1 MSSGFEHIAISFV
14 TILRRGFTLGR
25 ISRKMNNYDLNHLWT
40 RTMDLA
46 DLHIFRSVVHAGG
59 VTRAAE
65 KLNRVQ
71 SNVTTRVRQLET
83 ELGVE
88 LFIRNGKRLHLSSA
102 GKLLLD
108 YADRLIELAQEARE
122 AVHDATPRGLLRLGT
137 GESTAAMRLPVP
149 MNEYL
154 GRYPDVTLEL
164 RTGNTRELAADVLAG
179 ELDAAL
185 VSEPIADAPFEKVAI
200 YEEELVIIAAVDH
213 PPIKSPRDAKRQTVL
228 AFESGCSYR
237 QRLEDWFAHHGE
249 MPERIV
255 EITSYHAMLGC
266 AVAGMGISLM
276 PRSVLTTFPDAKL
289 LSVHSL
295 PPALAH
301 APTSLIRRKGVLSPK
316 VSALIEVLLA
326 HSDKGKK
333 RRATR
338 NNGRGAAAR
347 VDGRSRA

>member
-1 MSSGFEHIAISFV
+1 
-14 TILRRGFTLGR
+14 
-25 ISRKMNNYDLNHLWT
+25 
-40 RTMDLA
+40 MDLA

-88 LFIRNGKRLHLSSA
+88 LFIRDGKRLHLSSA

-108 YADRLIELAQEARE
+108 YADRLIDLAQEARE
-122 AVHDATPRGLLRLGT
+122 AVHDVTPRGLLRLGT
-137 GESTAAMRLPVP
+137 GESTAAIRLPVP

-164 RTGNTRELAADVLAG
+164 RTDNTRQLAADVLAG
-179 ELDAAL
+179 DLDVAL
-185 VSEPIADAPFEKVAI
+185 ASEPIADAPFEKVTI
-200 YEEELVIIAAVDH
+200 YEEELVVIAAADH

-276 PRSVLTTFPDAKL
+276 PRSVLATFPDAKL

-295 PPALAH
+295 PPALAR
-301 APTSLIRRKGVLSPK
+301 APISLFWRKGMLSPK
-316 VSALIEVLLA
+316 VRALIDILSA
-326 HSDKGKK
+326 HSDTAKAAHAGRKNGTG
-333 RRATR
+333 RSNGQAPLARAAAATR
-338 NNGRGAAAR
+338 P
-347 VDGRSRA
+347 VK

>member
-1 MSSGFEHIAISFV
+1 
-14 TILRRGFTLGR
+14 
-25 ISRKMNNYDLNHLWT
+25 
-40 RTMDLA
+40 MDLT
-46 DLHIFRSVVHAGG
+46 DLHIFRSVVQAGG

-88 LFIRNGKRLHLSSA
+88 LFVREGKRLHLSSA

-108 YADRLIELAQEARE
+108 YADRLIDLAQEARE
-122 AVHDATPRGLLRLGT
+122 AVHDAKPRGLLRLGT

-154 GRYPDVTLEL
+154 GRYPDVSLEL
-164 RTGNTRELAADVLAG
+164 RTGNTRQLAADVLSG

-185 VSEPIADAPFEKVAI
+185 TSDPVADAPFEKVPI
-200 YEEELVIIAAVDH
+200 YEEELVIIATAGH
-213 PPIKSPRDAKRQTVL
+213 PPIKSPRDAKPQTVL

-276 PRSVLTTFPDAKL
+276 PRNVLTTFPDAKL

-295 PPALAH
+295 PPALAR
-301 APTSLIRRKGVLSPK
+301 AQTSLIWRKGMLSPK
-316 VSALIEVLLA
+316 VRALIEILSE
-326 HSDKGKK
+326 HSDRGEK
-333 RRATR
+333 RRAGR
-338 NNGRGAAAR
+338 KNGRLNHAL
-347 VDGRSRA
+347 VNGRSRA

>member
-1 MSSGFEHIAISFV
+1 
-14 TILRRGFTLGR
+14 
-25 ISRKMNNYDLNHLWT
+25 
-40 RTMDLA
+40 MDLA

-88 LFIRNGKRLHLSSA
+88 LFIRDGKRLHLSSA

-108 YADRLIELAQEARE
+108 YADRLIDLAQEARE
-122 AVHDATPRGLLRLGT
+122 AVHDVTPRGLLRLGT
-137 GESTAAMRLPVP
+137 PESTAAMRLPVP

-154 GRYPDVTLEL
+154 SRYPDVSLEL
-164 RTGNTRELAADVLAG
+164 RTGNARQVAADVLAG
-179 ELDAAL
+179 ELDASLAT
-185 VSEPIADAPFEKVAI
+185 EPFADAPFEKVAI
-200 YEEELVIIAAVDH
+200 YEEELVIIAAADH

-237 QRLEDWFAHHGE
+237 QRLEEWFAHHGE
-249 MPERIV
+249 MPARIV

-266 AVAGMGISLM
+266 VVAGMGISLM
-276 PRSVLTTFPDAKL
+276 PRSVLATFPDAKL

-295 PPALAH
+295 PPALAR
-301 APTSLIRRKGVLSPK
+301 AQITLFWRKGMLSPK
-316 VSALIEVLLA
+316 VRALIDILTA
-326 HSDKGKK
+326 HSDPPKT
-333 RRATR
+333 RRAGRT
-338 NNGRGAAAR
+338 NGSSGQGSANGRAR
-347 VDGRSRA
+347 A